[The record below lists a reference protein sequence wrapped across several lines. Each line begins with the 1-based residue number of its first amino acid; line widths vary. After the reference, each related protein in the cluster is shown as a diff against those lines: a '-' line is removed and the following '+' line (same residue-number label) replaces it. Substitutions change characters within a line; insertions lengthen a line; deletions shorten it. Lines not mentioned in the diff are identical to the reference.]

1 MTQRFLFI
9 KHDRILFTVLSN
21 NFIHN
26 VSCQDFPH
34 QTEAS
39 LLQSLLVKI
48 ITVTLQ
54 VYFSLSSST
63 GNRAIP
69 QKDKNAGSKP

>member
-1 MTQRFLFI
+1 MT
-9 KHDRILFTVLSN
+9 ILFTILN
-21 NFIHN
+21 NIFFHN
-26 VSCQDFPH
+26 VTCQYFPQ

-39 LLQSLLVKI
+39 LLQFLLVKKI

-54 VYFSLSSST
+54 VYYSLSSSSA

-69 QKDKNAGSKP
+69 QKDKNARSKP